1 MFNCPDVSFFQ
12 YVMGLFSVNNFAR
25 NILTESKILNMKNMK
40 KFITW
45 WTGVNLDRSSVLN
58 IHVESSYE
66 EFNRVLL

>member
-1 MFNCPDVSFFQ
+1 
-12 YVMGLFSVNNFAR
+12 MGLFSVNNFAR

-58 IHVESSYE
+58 IHVESFYE

>member
-1 MFNCPDVSFFQ
+1 
-12 YVMGLFSVNNFAR
+12 MGLFSVNNFAR

-45 WTGVNLDRSSVLN
+45 WTGVNMDRSSVLN

>member
-1 MFNCPDVSFFQ
+1 
-12 YVMGLFSVNNFAR
+12 MGLFSVNNFAR

>member
-1 MFNCPDVSFFQ
+1 M
-12 YVMGLFSVNNFAR
+12 NNFAR

-58 IHVESSYE
+58 IHVESFYE